1 MDESRVAEITVG
13 ARLTGS
19 GYLVASGL
27 VLTAQHAVGFNSTN
41 SDRLAV
47 RFTDEDDWIACA
59 VRWRSSERL
68 DAALLEI
75 TDERWLRGRRHV
87 STRWGN
93 LAGRS
98 RVDCTV
104 TGFPQFAQRRTGIRD
119 IERLPGVIEPTEG
132 SATSGWVI
140 RGVSSNVPPGLPLDT
155 STEAPLDGLT
165 GAPVFVDDLMIGMLS
180 SLGTDGRLRATR
192 TTQLARDN
200 EFAQLVSS
208 RSGVPLVPES
218 VELARIARSP
228 LPLRTFTSPVSLL
241 APEAWA
247 LPFSGRE
254 EELQSLRDWSEGSG
268 VQVCLCMAPPGFGKS
283 RLALQFA
290 VEMARREWAVGVL
303 RRDTPSHQLERI
315 AELQAP
321 TLLVVDDGEA
331 QTDQLLPVLEQAAR
345 RTSDTP
351 FRLLVLARTEGPWWD
366 SLIKRTKAAGARE
379 ALSTARAMPLPPQ
392 HISEPARAEAFEN
405 AVRGFIP
412 LLSQIPDLSNRDWQG
427 IAETISQPPLGKPAF
442 DAVGSLQ
449 AAALRALLAAAPDT
463 DELLGSL
470 DEFEARVRNAPQALP
485 ESQSAQ
491 DPASSP
497 GSLHTRGFGDRL
509 AEADLIGRTAMVAA
523 ITDLLAPP
531 EPDESATG
539 ADAHGP
545 TVVALEGPW
554 GSGKS
559 TTMRFIEQ
567 ELIRRRP
574 QPDPKPERWSRRW
587 WWSWWWR
594 LPMPRHLSVRSALR
608 ILGSGKKETTRRGR
622 HRAEA
627 LRGLPVIAHFNPWAH
642 QSNEQ
647 IWAGLTRS
655 IIEAAH
661 PVLGADDRARERY
674 WLFRNRL
681 RLERRHLRRKLWRS
695 LASPLLRL
703 AVFALLPPLIAQLVK
718 ADQTYT
724 VWGHTL
730 TAPKLALAIP
740 AGLLGAGLLHTAA
753 RLLFGRARSFLPGDV
768 LDGPVLSGALAPGMG
783 GTADPALRDPYF
795 NARSG
800 YLYLV
805 QHDIS
810 ELLAS
815 LRGRGH
821 ELIVF
826 IDDLDR
832 CTPGTT
838 AQVFEAINLFLSGA
852 LQDAAPCQT
861 ADQTAKTTW
870 IARTSRRTGDKIG
883 QKTGL
888 KKRTVEQAPQAQQS
902 QQALQAPK
910 ATDTRAQCRFVIGL
924 DPAVVAGH
932 LDQAFK
938 DLQPEKSRPSNGDPS
953 WGWTF
958 LRKLIQLPVI
968 LPPITDTGIDEA
980 LSGLLGSVPQP
991 TPQSAPPAGGGETEP
1006 AAQPTAEAP
1015 ETASLVFAPAP
1026 DPDPE
1031 PDIRARALETN
1042 PAVRALIQQRLYD
1055 QPDLS
1060 IRETKRLLTIWQFY
1074 LRVVGH
1080 KERGAD
1086 QLDVEQALHL
1096 VVLAEIAAR
1105 WPALQC
1111 HLRRPVDGRPGLHWL
1126 ALARQE
1132 NKAWEAARERTAL
1145 QDEGYNH
1152 ACDGLR
1158 ALLQKHDGEQVAA
1171 MAERL

>member
-1 MDESRVAEITVG
+1 MGVDESRVAEITVG

-19 GYLVASGL
+19 GYLVANGL
-27 VLTAQHAVGFNSTN
+27 VLTAQHAVGFNSTT

-75 TDERWLRGRRHV
+75 TDEWWLRGRRHV
-87 STRWGN
+87 STRWGT
-93 LAGRS
+93 LAGRNT
-98 RVDCTV
+98 VECTV
-104 TGFPQFAQRRTGIRD
+104 TGFPQFAQRRTGLRD
-119 IERLPGVIEPTEG
+119 IERLTGLIEPMQG

-140 RGVSSNVPPGLPLDT
+140 RGVPDNVASDAALNGI
-155 STEAPLDGLT
+155 T

-200 EFAQLVSS
+200 EFAELVLS

-218 VELARIARSP
+218 VELTRIARSP

-254 EELQSLRDWSEGSG
+254 KELQRLRDWSEGSG
-268 VQVCLCMAPPGFGKS
+268 VQVCLCTAPAGFGKS

-290 VEMARREWAVGVL
+290 VELARREWAVGVL
-303 RRDTPSHQLERI
+303 RPDASSHQLDRI

-321 TLLVVDDGEA
+321 TLLIVDDGEE
-331 QTDQLLPVLEQAAR
+331 QTDQLLPVLEQAAAR
-345 RTSDTP
+345 RTSETP

-366 SLIKRTKAAGARE
+366 SLVKRTNAAGARE
-379 ALSTARAMPLPPQ
+379 ALSKALAMPLPPQ
-392 HISEPARAEAFEN
+392 HISERGRADAFES

-412 LLSQIPDLSNRDWQG
+412 LLSQIPDLSDQNWQE
-427 IAETISQPPLGKPAF
+427 IAERVSEPALDNPSF

-449 AAALRALLAAAPDT
+449 AAALRALLAAAPNT
-463 DELLGSL
+463 DELLRSL
-470 DEFEARVRNAPQALP
+470 DEFEARVRNPPQALP

-574 QPDPKPERWSRRW
+574 QPGPEPERWSRRW
-587 WWSWWWR
+587 WRSWWWR
-594 LPMPRHLSVRSALR
+594 LPMPPHLSVRSAVR
-608 ILGSGKKETTRRGR
+608 ILGSGEKETTRRGR

-627 LRGLPVIAHFNPWAH
+627 VRGLPVIAHFNPWAH

-661 PVLGADDRARERY
+661 PVLGADDTARERY

-681 RLERRHLRRKLWRS
+681 RLERRHLRRKLWRN

-703 AVFALLPPLIAQLVK
+703 AVFALLPPVIAQLVK
-718 ADQTYT
+718 ADKASK
-724 VWGHTL
+724 VWGFTL
-730 TAPKLALAIP
+730 PQLALAIP
-740 AGLLGAGLLHTAA
+740 AGLLAAGLLHTVF
-753 RLLFGRARSFLPGDV
+753 RFLFGRARSFLPGDV

-805 QHDIS
+805 QHDIR

-832 CTPGTT
+832 CSPGTT

-852 LQDAAPCQT
+852 LQDAGPCQT
-861 ADQTAKTTW
+861 ADQTEKTKWTAKVW
-870 IARTSRRTGDKIG
+870 RKVRE
-883 QKTGL
+883 KTGH
-888 KKRTVEQAPQAQQS
+888 KTKTAEQAQQT
-902 QQALQAPK
+902 PK
-910 ATDTRAQCRFVIGL
+910 APDTRAQCRFVIGL

-980 LSGLLGSVPQP
+980 LSGLLGSVVQP
-991 TPQSAPPAGGGETEP
+991 TPQPAAPAGGGETEP

-1015 ETASLVFAPAP
+1015 QTASLVFAPA
-1026 DPDPE
+1026 PDPE

-1086 QLDVEQALHL
+1086 QLDVEHALQL

-1105 WPALQC
+1105 WPALQS

-1126 ALARQE
+1126 ALAGQE
-1132 NKAWEAARERTAL
+1132 KEAWVEARRRTAL
-1145 QDEGYNH
+1145 QDERYNH
-1152 ACDGLR
+1152 ACDALR
-1158 ALLQKHDGEQVAA
+1158 ALLRKHDGEQLAA

>member
-1 MDESRVAEITVG
+1 MGVDESRVAEITVG

-19 GYLVASGL
+19 GYLVANGL
-27 VLTAQHAVGFNSTN
+27 VLTAQHVVGLNSTN

-87 STRWGN
+87 STRWGT
-93 LAGRS
+93 LAGRDT
-98 RVDCTV
+98 VECTV
-104 TGFPQFAQRRTGIRD
+104 TGFPQFAQRRTGLRD
-119 IERLPGVIEPTEG
+119 IELLTGRIEPMQG
-132 SATSGWVI
+132 SATSGWII
-140 RGVSSNVPPGLPLDT
+140 RGVPDNVPGGG
-155 STEAPLDGLT
+155 PLDGIT
-165 GAPVFVDDLMIGMLS
+165 GAPVFVDDLMIGVVS
-180 SLGTDGRLRATR
+180 ALGADGRLRAAR
-192 TTQLARDN
+192 TTQLARDD

-208 RSGVPLVPES
+208 RTGVPLVPEA
-218 VELARIARSP
+218 VELTRIARPP
-228 LPLRTFTSPVSLL
+228 LPVRTFTSLVSLL
-241 APEAWA
+241 APEARV

-254 EELQSLRDWSEGSG
+254 KELQRLRDWSGGSG
-268 VQVCLCMAPPGFGKS
+268 IQVCLCTAPAGFGKS

-290 VEMARREWAVGVL
+290 VELGRREWAVGVL
-303 RRDTPSHQLERI
+303 RPDAPSHRLARI

-321 TLLVVDDGEA
+321 TLLIVDDGKA

-345 RTSDTP
+345 RTSETP
-351 FRLLVLARTEGPWWD
+351 FRLLVLAREEGPWWD
-366 SLIKRTKAAGARE
+366 ALIKRTNDAGARE
-379 ALSTARAMPLPPQ
+379 ALSTALGMPLPLQ
-392 HISEPARAEAFEN
+392 HISEPGRAEAFDN

-412 LLSQIPDLSNRDWQG
+412 LLSQIPDLSNRHWQG
-427 IAETISQPPLGKPAF
+427 IAETISKPPLDNPAF
-442 DAVGSLQ
+442 DTVGSLQ
-449 AAALRALLAAAPDT
+449 VAALRALLAAAPDT
-463 DELLGSL
+463 DELLRSL
-470 DEFEARVRNAPQALP
+470 DEFVSRSHNPPQALP

-574 QPDPKPERWSRRW
+574 QPEPKPERWSRRW

-608 ILGSGKKETTRRGR
+608 ILGSGRKETTRRGR

-724 VWGHTL
+724 VWGFTL

-740 AGLLGAGLLHTAA
+740 AGLLAAGLFHTVG
-753 RLLFGRARSFLPGDV
+753 RFLFGRARSFLPGDV

-783 GTADPALRDPYF
+783 GAADPALRDPYF

-805 QHDIS
+805 QHDIR

-832 CTPGTT
+832 CSPGTT

-861 ADQTAKTTW
+861 ADQAEKTKWIVKVWREIREKTGHKTTK
-870 IARTSRRTGDKIG
+870 A
-883 QKTGL
+883 
-888 KKRTVEQAPQAQQS
+888 EQAQQT
-902 QQALQAPK
+902 PK
-910 ATDTRAQCRFVIGL
+910 ATDARAQCRFVIGL

-980 LSGLLGSVPQP
+980 LSGLLGSVAQPTAPP
-991 TPQSAPPAGGGETEP
+991 TPQSAAPTGGGETEP

-1015 ETASLVFAPAP
+1015 RRHRSYSRPQPTPSRTSEPAP
-1026 DPDPE
+1026 
-1031 PDIRARALETN
+1031 
-1042 PAVRALIQQRLYD
+1042 
-1055 QPDLS
+1055 
-1060 IRETKRLLTIWQFY
+1060 W
-1074 LRVVGH
+1074 
-1080 KERGAD
+1080 
-1086 QLDVEQALHL
+1086 
-1096 VVLAEIAAR
+1096 
-1105 WPALQC
+1105 
-1111 HLRRPVDGRPGLHWL
+1111 RPTPSSVPSSSNGSTTSPTCPSGRPS
-1126 ALARQE
+1126 
-1132 NKAWEAARERTAL
+1132 
-1145 QDEGYNH
+1145 
-1152 ACDGLR
+1152 AC
-1158 ALLQKHDGEQVAA
+1158 
-1171 MAERL
+1171 